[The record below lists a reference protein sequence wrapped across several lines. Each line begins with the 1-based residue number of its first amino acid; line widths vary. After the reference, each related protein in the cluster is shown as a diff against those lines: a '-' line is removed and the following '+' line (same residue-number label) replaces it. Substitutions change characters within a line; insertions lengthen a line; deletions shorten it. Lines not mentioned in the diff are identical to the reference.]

1 MCKHPTHDKFP
12 RKNHVLVCEEH
23 NQSNENKQLLVEY
36 KSKCILKYLDLP
48 DFSKEI
54 KLSFHISNSIHN
66 SNKINQPIYSADTT
80 AALQYNIFYNTGC
93 RDMVSRYSAIK
104 RLGKRTKQEYKGPVQ
119 LRGVREVK
127 TESKFCIY
135 KIELP
140 PCSVSDAV
148 LSGVC
153 LEKITESFPIYQLQG
168 KVLEYIFPSFKKS
181 GGNRNDLPRISVSV
195 GGNINFM
202 IRIKYLRH
210 HPKLIYQL
218 PSGFSIY
225 ESMFKNTDGTRA
237 VIGGPHE
244 VFRKIEEQ
252 FKSNISNTFNSK

>member
-48 DFSKEI
+48 DYSKEI

-80 AALQYNIFYNTGC
+80 AALHDKAIYILQTIDVNHQQYNIFYDTGC
-93 RDMVSRYSAIK
+93 RDMVSRYSAMK
-104 RLGKRTKQEYKGPVQ
+104 RLGKGTKREYKGPVQ

-140 PCSVSDAV
+140 LA
-148 LSGVC
+148 LY
-153 LEKITESFPIYQLQG
+153 LMQFYQ
-168 KVLEYIFPSFKKS
+168 
-181 GGNRNDLPRISVSV
+181 
-195 GGNINFM
+195 
-202 IRIKYLRH
+202 
-210 HPKLIYQL
+210 
-218 PSGFSIY
+218 
-225 ESMFKNTDGTRA
+225 
-237 VIGGPHE
+237 
-244 VFRKIEEQ
+244 VFVWKR
-252 FKSNISNTFNSK
+252 